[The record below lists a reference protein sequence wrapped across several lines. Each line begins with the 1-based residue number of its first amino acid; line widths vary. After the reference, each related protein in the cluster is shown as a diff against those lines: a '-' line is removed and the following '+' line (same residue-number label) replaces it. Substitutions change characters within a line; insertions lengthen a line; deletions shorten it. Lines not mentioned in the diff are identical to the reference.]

1 MTPQL
6 GVLLDACQQHARY
19 LLAAQGRLPAPVT
32 AAGISA
38 RDDDLVAALD
48 QFAYRFTRLQDTL
61 GGRVF
66 RRLLVEHF
74 GEPYEDSSLRDVV
87 DRLEKLGVIA
97 SAERWS
103 QIRAMRNTL
112 AHDYPETAEEKA
124 AAIELAR
131 EMAREMASMLD
142 GMRAITNRTV
152 PGPAAH

>member
-6 GVLLDACQQHARY
+6 GALLDNCRAHARY
-19 LLAAQGRLPAPVT
+19 LLAANGRLPSPVT
-32 AAGISA
+32 AADIAA
-38 RDDDLVAALD
+38 RDDALVATLD
-48 QFAYRFTRLQDTL
+48 QFAYRFVRLQDTL

-66 RRLLVEHF
+66 RRLLIEHF
-74 GEPYEDSSLRDVV
+74 GEPYEDSPLRDVV

-103 QIRAMRNTL
+103 QFRAMRNAL

-131 EMAREMASMLD
+131 EMANEMALMLD
-142 GMRAITNRTV
+142 AIQAVMNRDA
-152 PGPAAH
+152 PESGKQ

>member
-1 MTPQL
+1 M
-6 GVLLDACQQHARY
+6 
-19 LLAAQGRLPAPVT
+19 
-32 AAGISA
+32 
-38 RDDDLVAALD
+38 VAALD